1 MLAGALALLA
11 VGAVAAAARP
21 GGAAR
26 LGAPF
31 GGARK
36 PAGPWGGSVTSVSGG
51 SFSAV
56 ATLGTQP
63 SVELQSW
70 DPAHIGTLRFNP
82 CKTDEP
88 TYEKMEWSKGN
99 VKPYCR
105 VDAKQCAF
113 CAWVLQF
120 DSEYRVNDIVTCLG
134 PTYKVAAEAVVNEA
148 KFSGTIL
155 QRMLAA
161 KGKKPDGSINW
172 PADKFQEARDNFR
185 WMIQA
190 IGNEWCDVPD
200 HRTLIVH
207 IRAGDNLND
216 DFKNIPHIPAAI
228 QQMKDYLTHRP
239 YITRI
244 ELSSVLHFGVP
255 APDSQFQ
262 YNDGVGDAYTM
273 SDEALRKNGLIL
285 GHFYEA
291 ALSTGRDVWFTST
304 NDPDQDM
311 CRYAKACHFLT
322 ASLSKEEMMYEGP
335 MEQRLSFSELVRDL
349 HKHLTTCDAHD
360 TAEWDNAAAHATAE
374 TGRAEIE
381 ATRGV
386 PAQQGN
392 PAQEQVEQVEDPY
405 PTGEAG
411 KAPEKAAPAESASSV
426 LSRLLGHNA
435 AIPWRSRR

>member
-1 MLAGALALLA
+1 VLAGALALVA
-11 VGAVAAAARP
+11 VGALALARP
-21 GGAAR
+21 GVAQSF
-26 LGAPF
+26 LGAPWT
-31 GGARK
+31 GAAE
-36 PAGPWGGSVTSVSGG
+36 AGPWGGAVTPAASTGDAS
-51 SFSAV
+51 V

-82 CKTDEP
+82 CMTDNYQ
-88 TYEKMEWSKGN
+88 YEAMEWSKGN
-99 VKPYCR
+99 VKPYCK
-105 VDAKQCAF
+105 VDALQCAF
-113 CAWVLQF
+113 CTWVLQF

-134 PTYKVAAEAVVNEA
+134 PTYKMAAEAVVNEA

-161 KGKKPDGSINW
+161 KGKKPDGTINW
-172 PADKFQEARDNFR
+172 PADKFQEAKDNFV
-185 WMIQA
+185 WMIEA
-190 IGNEWCDVPD
+190 IRNEWCDVPD

-262 YNDGVGDAYTM
+262 YNDGVGDAYLM

-322 ASLSKEEMMYEGP
+322 ASLSKQEMMYEGP

-349 HKHLTTCDAHD
+349 HKHLSSCDAHD
-360 TAEWDNAAAHATAE
+360 TAEWTNAAAYATAE
-374 TGRAEIE
+374 TGKAEIE
-381 ATRGV
+381 
-386 PAQQGN
+386 
-392 PAQEQVEQVEDPY
+392 PAQETQEVAQEWAEDPH
-405 PTGEAG
+405 PTGEVRG
-411 KAPEKAAPAESASSV
+411 APTEEKAAPAEKVAPAESASSI

>member
-1 MLAGALALLA
+1 M
-11 VGAVAAAARP
+11 
-21 GGAAR
+21 
-26 LGAPF
+26 
-31 GGARK
+31 
-36 PAGPWGGSVTSVSGG
+36 TSVSGG
-51 SFSAV
+51 SSAV

-63 SVELQSW
+63 SVVLESW
-70 DPAHIGTLRFNP
+70 DPAHIETLRFNP
-82 CKTDEP
+82 CKTDDP
-88 TYEKMEWSKGN
+88 AYEKMEWSKGN
-99 VKPYCR
+99 LKDKCR

-134 PTYKVAAEAVVNEA
+134 PTYKMAAEAVVNEA

-161 KGKKPDGSINW
+161 KGKKPDGTINW

-200 HRTLIVH
+200 HRTLVVH

-262 YNDGVGDAYTM
+262 YNDGVGDAYVM

-291 ALSTGRDVWFTST
+291 ALSTGRGRVVHQHERPGPGHVPIRQGLPFPHRVALQAGDDV
-304 NDPDQDM
+304 
-311 CRYAKACHFLT
+311 R
-322 ASLSKEEMMYEGP
+322 G
-335 MEQRLSFSELVRDL
+335 
-349 HKHLTTCDAHD
+349 AHG
-360 TAEWDNAAAHATAE
+360 AAPVVF
-374 TGRAEIE
+374 RAR
-381 ATRGV
+381 AR
-386 PAQQGN
+386 PAQAPLHVRRARHRRVGQRRGARHRGDGQG
-392 PAQEQVEQVEDPY
+392 
-405 PTGEAG
+405 
-411 KAPEKAAPAESASSV
+411 
-426 LSRLLGHNA
+426 
-435 AIPWRSRR
+435 

>member
-1 MLAGALALLA
+1 MGALA
-11 VGAVAAAARP
+11 AVARP
-21 GGAAR
+21 ASAR
-26 LGAPF
+26 LGAPRAPAR
-31 GGARK
+31 GG
-36 PAGPWGGSVTSVSGG
+36 GPWGGAVSGAAG
-51 SFSAV
+51 AAV

-82 CKTDEP
+82 CRTDESK
-88 TYEKMEWSKGN
+88 YETMEWSKGN
-99 VKPYCR
+99 VKPYCK
-105 VDAKQCAF
+105 VDALHCAF
-113 CAWVLQF
+113 CTWVLQF

-148 KFSGTIL
+148 KFKGTIL

-172 PADKFQEARDNFR
+172 PADKFQEARDNFA

-216 DFKNIPHIPAAI
+216 EFKNIPQIPAAI

-304 NDPDQDM
+304 NDPDKDM

-322 ASLSKEEMMYEGP
+322 ASLSKQEMMYEGP

-349 HKHLTTCDAHD
+349 HKHLSTCDAHD
-360 TAEWDNAAAHATAE
+360 TAEWDNAAAYATAE
-374 TGRAEIE
+374 TGKAETE
-381 ATRGV
+381 AT
-386 PAQQGN
+386 
-392 PAQEQVEQVEDPY
+392 QEEPVAAWVRDEDPR
-405 PTGEAG
+405 PTGEGTASDE
-411 KAPEKAAPAESASSV
+411 EKAAPVESASVV

>member
-1 MLAGALALLA
+1 MLLA

-36 PAGPWGGSVTSVSGG
+36 TAGPWGGSVTSVSGG

-88 TYEKMEWSKGN
+88 PYEKMEWSKGN
-99 VKPYCR
+99 VKDKCR

-161 KGKKPDGSINW
+161 KGKKPDGTINW
-172 PADKFQEARDNFR
+172 PADKFQEAKDNFK
-185 WMIQA
+185 WMVEAVGQA
-190 IGNEWCDVPD
+190 TCDIPD

-228 QQMKDYLTHRP
+228 QQMKDYLKYRP

-304 NDPDQDM
+304 NDPDKDM

-322 ASLSKEEMMYEGP
+322 ASLSKQEMMYEGP

-349 HKHLTTCDAHD
+349 HKHLSTCDAHD
-360 TAEWDNAAAHATAE
+360 TAEWDNAAAYATAE
-374 TGRAEIE
+374 TGKAETE
-381 ATRGV
+381 AT
-386 PAQQGN
+386 
-392 PAQEQVEQVEDPY
+392 QEEPVAAWVRDEDPR
-405 PTGEAG
+405 PTGEGTASDE
-411 KAPEKAAPAESASSV
+411 EKAAPVESASVV